1 MMKKGDARRL
11 SGALTPDRLRGI
23 RKIDLSTASLATSD
37 LAREIN
43 RDIVLEFIRFNQPI
57 SRVNLARLSGLQPS
71 TISAIVDNLVRE
83 GWVKE
88 GEVVRGSRGRPSTMI
103 SISDDLAILA
113 IDLRPDRAI
122 VAVIDLPGRLLAQ
135 ETVPVS
141 SSPEMAV
148 SGIVACIRALRKR
161 YSRMKFEGV
170 GVSVP
175 GRVDPVTQRILMAP
189 NLHWHDYDLK
199 SALEKKLKL
208 QVEMDND
215 ANACLASEIWHG
227 RLDGV
232 RSAVLVAVG
241 EGVGTSIYTGGQL
254 IYGFNGL
261 AGEIGHVPIDPRGPL
276 CSCGQRGCWEVFASS
291 RAALDRYLEMKKESN
306 LRDINDL
313 LRRAKEGD
321 SAAVK
326 VVAEQAVAL
335 GSGLR
340 LITAVLSPELILI
353 AGEITSVWEKI
364 EPSLKKELAARM
376 LAGQPPRLEPAGD
389 GQSARLSGAAA
400 ILLHRHVRFHRST
413 HEVKPQAAERLRK
426 SIPRKRSSR

>member
-1 MMKKGDARRL
+1 MMKKGDVRRS
-11 SGALTPDRLRGI
+11 SGMHSPDRLRGV
-23 RKIDLSTASLATSD
+23 RKIDLSTVSLATSD

-71 TISAIVDNLVRE
+71 TISAIVDNLVQER
-83 GWVKE
+83 WVKE
-88 GEVVRGSRGRPSTMI
+88 GEVVRGERGRPSTMI
-103 SISDDLAILA
+103 SISDDLAIFA

-122 VAVIDLPGRLLAQ
+122 VAVISLTGKLLAQ

-141 SSPEMAV
+141 PNPATAV
-148 SGIVACIRALRKR
+148 SGILGCISGLQKR
-161 YSRMKFEGV
+161 FAAMTFEGV

-232 RSAVLVAVG
+232 RNAVLVAVG
-241 EGVGTSIYTGGQL
+241 EGVGASIYTGGQL

-261 AGEIGHVPIDPRGPL
+261 AGEIGHVPIDPKGPL
-276 CSCGQRGCWEVFASS
+276 CGCGQRGCWEVFASS
-291 RAALDRYLEMKKESN
+291 RAALDRYLDLKRDTEVK
-306 LRDINDL
+306 DINDL
-313 LRRAKEGD
+313 LRLVKEGD
-321 SAAVK
+321 AL
-326 VVAEQAVAL
+326 AEKLIGQQAVAL
-335 GSGLR
+335 GAGLR
-340 LITAVLSPELILI
+340 LITAVLSPELILV
-353 AGEITSVWEKI
+353 AGEITAVWEKI
-364 EPSLKKELAARM
+364 EPSVRKELDARM
-376 LAGQPPRLEPAGD
+376 LAGQAPRLKRAGD
-389 GQSARLSGAAA
+389 WQSARLSGAAA

-413 HEVKPQAAERLRK
+413 HESNPQAAGTSAK
-426 SIPRKRSSR
+426 NAARKRSNR